1 MAPADTPGRLVA
13 EFMRHYQIPFI
24 AAGRNK
30 ERVEEA
36 MALVPGIETAD
47 YEIVAVE
54 HTVEALTELFSGTQI
69 VCNTVGPFLYY
80 GMDVVDA
87 CARAKVHYLD
97 SGGEPAIIAK
107 MKEQYDKVY
116 RANRKILAPS
126 TAYMYTVLE
135 IAARKVLETPGIDS
149 LQCVCS
155 PTGIPTY
162 GSTQTVFAMFSSAA
176 ESYRLENNEL
186 VNWPAAKAYE
196 VNMPGQVDTLLTHP
210 WGGGTLPLYFQDDP
224 RVRNVRQLTGFTDR
238 DMMDG
243 LVQLQQVYEAEI
255 KHLPEAEQ
263 VEALKAMGENM
274 QPGMPPRENPLV
286 HRCTDVAYGRGG
298 NKSVTCVIR
307 SLMAYQTTGLL
318 QAATANY
325 LIGGHQLTSGFASAC
340 EAVGHNELFGQ
351 ITNFGFATMELTQEA

>member
-1 MAPADTPGRLVA
+1 MVNPC
-13 EFMRHYQIPFI
+13 PF
-24 AAGRNK
+24 
-30 ERVEEA
+30 
-36 MALVPGIETAD
+36 
-47 YEIVAVE
+47 
-54 HTVEALTELFSGTQI
+54 S
-69 VCNTVGPFLYY
+69 
-80 GMDVVDA
+80 
-87 CARAKVHYLD
+87 
-97 SGGEPAIIAK
+97 AK
-107 MKEQYDKVY
+107 MKEQYDEVY
-116 RANRKILAPS
+116 RANGKILAPS

-176 ESYRLENNEL
+176 ESYRLENNEM
-186 VNWPAAKAYE
+186 VNWPAARAYE
-196 VNMPGQVDTLLTHP
+196 VKMPGQVDTLLTHP

-238 DMMDG
+238 EMMEG
-243 LVQLQQVYEAEI
+243 VVGLQQVYEAEI
-255 KHLPEAEQ
+255 KQLPEAEQ

-307 SLMAYQTTGLL
+307 SMMAYQTTGLL

-325 LIGGHQLTSGFASAC
+325 LISGHQLTSGFASAC
-340 EAVGHNELFGQ
+340 EAVGHNELYGQ
-351 ITNFGFATMELTQEA
+351 ITNFGYETSSSATPCWPSSGHRLPHPTMQSGRSPVRSKCSRRWCGSTRRTASAACPKSRWEWRSQPAR